1 MEKMKIMVK
10 QDNKTNKNGSDDEDP
25 ESGEGYPD
33 RFEILYKLKRNPRL
47 ARTYLEFKRKKAV
60 EELDHAV
67 SIYVSEGNREDQNFR
82 DEYYRFED

>member
-1 MEKMKIMVK
+1 MKIMVK

-60 EELDHAV
+60 SSQLGKQVH
-67 SIYVSEGNREDQNFR
+67 
-82 DEYYRFED
+82 